1 MMGSKEI
8 NNDSPDF
15 LQKYGVE
22 KNIFEKLFIYGKEY
36 KIDNHYFSW
45 RKNFYNSLSRFE
57 KCIVSWEIKNNKLY
71 LIDFCGFTKE
81 GEVGMEA
88 LARDNN
94 WIINKNRIFANWF
107 GGVLYLPIPS
117 NEGYSYRSYYS
128 SYSDELGLY
137 IESGELKESIIYKN
151 ARRYTDIR
159 PFHLYSYSEY
169 QKDKEGNL
177 YKSKYNHMQDL
188 GYLMYLLRAGKD
200 KKSEE
205 YKLELRNYKLNIMA
219 YESDIVYKLNNM
231 DLKVNIELK
240 KVDFRKLFWEDFKN
254 KIKKATIEESIEM
267 FSQEIQKL
275 KNKFYYQKENEI
287 EEAIEDNLLNINI
300 LKEEIQNLKQIT
312 ESYIFE
318 DIIADLLNWSN
329 EEKKELFLYV
339 LKEFSKTNTSII
351 PLIEELQNLKI
362 PDTEGFS
369 KSKSEHYV
377 EVDLS
382 HWNEEE
388 KKELFL
394 YVLRGINYAT
404 LILYVNT
411 YYFPIGD
418 FNSVLKALEGD
429 KTISINRNSIK
440 WYSEDI
446 KNKLR
451 EQGVIFEDLTP
462 HRKRRFYEDYES
474 ETYDQYNGSYAQ
486 DVEYLSD
493 QFINDVLEGDPDLYW
508 NID

>member
-1 MMGSKEI
+1 M
-8 NNDSPDF
+8 
-15 LQKYGVE
+15 
-22 KNIFEKLFIYGKEY
+22 
-36 KIDNHYFSW
+36 
-45 RKNFYNSLSRFE
+45 
-57 KCIVSWEIKNNKLY
+57 
-71 LIDFCGFTKE
+71 
-81 GEVGMEA
+81 
-88 LARDNN
+88 
-94 WIINKNRIFANWF
+94 
-107 GGVLYLPIPS
+107 
-117 NEGYSYRSYYS
+117 
-128 SYSDELGLY
+128 
-137 IESGELKESIIYKN
+137 
-151 ARRYTDIR
+151 
-159 PFHLYSYSEY
+159 
-169 QKDKEGNL
+169 
-177 YKSKYNHMQDL
+177 
-188 GYLMYLLRAGKD
+188 
-200 KKSEE
+200 
-205 YKLELRNYKLNIMA
+205 
-219 YESDIVYKLNNM
+219 
-231 DLKVNIELK
+231 
-240 KVDFRKLFWEDFKN
+240 
-254 KIKKATIEESIEM
+254 
-267 FSQEIQKL
+267 
-275 KNKFYYQKENEI
+275 
-287 EEAIEDNLLNINI
+287 
-300 LKEEIQNLKQIT
+300 
-312 ESYIFE
+312 
-318 DIIADLLNWSN
+318 
-329 EEKKELFLYV
+329 
-339 LKEFSKTNTSII
+339 
-351 PLIEELQNLKI
+351 IEELQNLKI

-404 LILYVNT
+404 FILYVNT

>member
-1 MMGSKEI
+1 M
-8 NNDSPDF
+8 F
-15 LQKYGVE
+15 LLG
-22 KNIFEKLFIYGKEY
+22 
-36 KIDNHYFSW
+36 
-45 RKNFYNSLSRFE
+45 
-57 KCIVSWEIKNNKLY
+57 
-71 LIDFCGFTKE
+71 T
-81 GEVGMEA
+81 GM
-88 LARDNN
+88 
-94 WIINKNRIFANWF
+94 
-107 GGVLYLPIPS
+107 
-117 NEGYSYRSYYS
+117 
-128 SYSDELGLY
+128 
-137 IESGELKESIIYKN
+137 
-151 ARRYTDIR
+151 
-159 PFHLYSYSEY
+159 
-169 QKDKEGNL
+169 
-177 YKSKYNHMQDL
+177 
-188 GYLMYLLRAGKD
+188 D

-205 YKLELRNYKLNIMA
+205 YKLKLRNYKFNIRA
-219 YESDIVYKLNNM
+219 YESNIVYKLNNM

-240 KVDFRKLFWEDFKN
+240 KVDFTKLFWEDFKD

-267 FSQEIQKL
+267 FSQEIQNL

-287 EEAIEDNLLNINI
+287 EQAIEDNLLNINI

-318 DIIADLLNWSN
+318 DVIADLLNWSN

-339 LKEFSKTNTSII
+339 LREFSKTNTSII
-351 PLIEELQNLKI
+351 PLIEELQNQKI

-369 KSKSEHYV
+369 KSKYEHYV
-377 EVDLS
+377 KVDLS

-404 LILYVNT
+404 FILYVNT